1 MVTREYLLHF
11 WLLVIVH
18 ADKRQSGLIHL
29 PCETDKWLSKFWSG
43 IAVCIYGNNTAERGM
58 EALQIRVN
66 FILTQLLISS
76 NVQERKLQQVDLWFP
91 EVKFIPTDCSS
102 NTVTSSIKSQVC
114 NTIYSKGFAGHT
126 ARSAKPGQRGH
137 SAVLNAQLWLSS
149 LRWSSTIP

>member
-1 MVTREYLLHF
+1 
-11 WLLVIVH
+11 
-18 ADKRQSGLIHL
+18 
-29 PCETDKWLSKFWSG
+29 
-43 IAVCIYGNNTAERGM
+43 M

-114 NTIYSKGFAGHT
+114 NTIIQKALQAIQQEVQNLASEAT
-126 ARSAKPGQRGH
+126 
-137 SAVLNAQLWLSS
+137 VLY
-149 LRWSSTIP
+149 